1 MKVATEELQAG
12 NKSESERAL
21 SAPKRLILTITG
33 PWTKKNGLTWLLLI
47 LGVLSIRWLIFEPY
61 KIPSGSMEPTLH
73 GDPRLFLGDRIG
85 ANKLL
90 YGPRIPFTN
99 IRLFRFAEPK
109 RWEIVVFKTVQENA
123 VHSTLVKRIVGLPGE
138 RIHIQDGKIW
148 VNGKPVEPPGELRD
162 KLYYTSAFV
171 ATDEQLNR
179 FILFMARAGEKAL
192 EGAPQ
197 THAIQKLGEEL
208 KEAQKRLANRDPEYL
223 SVDETKSIAAALCPV
238 SRELVEHYLQAQ
250 QEAQYPL
257 KYGIRTEDEYSVV
270 PKDCY
275 LVCGDNSADSADG
288 RVFGWL
294 PNGHLLGRAFCI
306 WWPPNRMCDLTG
318 FSATWWGKTL
328 LFGVPTLLVLM
339 EISGRVRRRRRN
351 AEAA

>member
-1 MKVATEELQAG
+1 MATEELNLDG
-12 NKSESERAL
+12 KPESGGVLAACRQL
-21 SAPKRLILTITG
+21 VMTITG
-33 PWTKKNGLTWLLLI
+33 PWTKKNGLTWFLLI
-47 LGVLSIRWLIFEPY
+47 LGVLTIRWLIFEPY

-73 GDPRLFLGDRIG
+73 GDPRLFQGDRIG
-85 ANKLL
+85 ANKLI

-99 IRLFRFAEPK
+99 IRLFHFAEPK

-123 VHSTLVKRIVGLPGE
+123 VHTTLVKRIVGLPGE

-148 VNGKPVEPPGELRD
+148 VNGKPVEPPEELRS

-171 ATDEQLNR
+171 ATEEQLNR

-197 THAIQKLGEEL
+197 THAIQKLAGELE
-208 KEAQKRLANRDPEYL
+208 QVRKRLANRDPEYL
-223 SVDETKSIAAALCPV
+223 SVDETKAIASELCSV
-238 SRELVEHYLQAQ
+238 SRELVEQYLRAQ
-250 QEAQYPL
+250 QETQYPL
-257 KYGIRTEDEYSVV
+257 KYGVRSEDEFSVV

-275 LVCGDNSADSADG
+275 LVCGDNSGDSADG

-306 WWPPNRMCDLTG
+306 WWPLSRMRDLTG
-318 FSATWWGKTL
+318 FSATWWGKGL
-328 LFGVPTLLVLM
+328 LFGIPALLVML
-339 EISGRVRRRRRN
+339 EISGRLRRKRRD
-351 AEAA
+351 AETA